1 MAKKNGN
8 SRFEKAQFY
17 NAEFYEGNS
26 RNQFRGNAINNL
38 ESASEQTKG
47 QLDGITS
54 DTVKAY
60 TAMYGQLVEL
70 HSTKYLNIIDTRERE
85 HYRLLTSPN
94 ENGYIYRQ
102 YNEMYK
108 ALEKRHKTYLDNI
121 AMPDINSLDNQGSQT
136 SKTTNNA
143 AQFATELTLLSIKET
158 LEKIRE
164 DVKYSGGGFGGG
176 IADPN
181 SSSSI
186 LKGIDKNTENMT
198 KEERERNRQN
208 KEIASKVVGI
218 YSSLSSSVVQGKTNS
233 QLLHGITSTLSS
245 WIQGGPWAA
254 LATAAMEIANAVTQF
269 FGQAIGEHWQ
279 TMEESFSNYGVYVQ
293 RWNDQYAG
301 YTRDILNKQ
310 DELYALELN
319 DNIKSTD
326 WLRKQV
332 ELASKGF
339 DSDTANSAAIQ
350 DILLSKIAPH
360 LDTSSNIFMDLQQRG
375 LRDITQ
381 SLGGLV
387 ESVRNISGASRITQA
402 SLSTMV
408 DQLGPVEL
416 YAKKNLLTGKAA
428 ASLAALEQAGL
439 STEDAVKIV
448 STVSGVVAHP
458 GSTLTGGSTME
469 RLLAVALSS
478 GNVSLENAVPEL
490 IGQYL
495 GYANTFT
502 GNIPANQAY
511 TAMLRDVVNS
521 TVGIALS
528 PYADTSDLYTAFND
542 YYELYKDTTEEP
554 QSAYRELYTTFESGF
569 FQTADQRLEI
579 LANNS
584 ELAAGANGF
593 LHQIAEW
600 TLGIYDEIT
609 RITDK
614 LLGRSDADVDAR
626 KTYNAIMSD
635 TSLTDVERTKK
646 LQDYLGSHTGYSDEM
661 AKKYIDAMYSS
672 ENAKFYDSYYL
683 ETLNKYDK
691 AAYDEAVLSNVA
703 YQTQLWKNLYGEA
716 QGKSVIGTGDA
727 YDLALATGSVKPESF
742 KSNRAEVYNDTAG
755 DEFFEIALATLLA
768 PGIGTRIAIGENAKN
783 WLGLS
788 TGSKI
793 RGMATG
799 GYVDRPQLAI
809 VGEGGDPELVTPVPQ
824 LVAAVSRGINS
835 SSRMKADYS
844 EIIATVNNV
853 GTMIVQAIKESN
865 SNQIVLDT
873 SSGLLSGSAFDRLNR
888 IDQSTA
894 TSLQPIM
901 KRG

>member
-47 QLDGITS
+47 QLDGLTNATIE
-54 DTVKAY
+54 AY
-60 TAMYGQLVEL
+60 AAMYSQLVEL
-70 HSTKYLNIIDTRERE
+70 HKTDYLDIIDTRERE

-121 AMPDINSLDNQGSQT
+121 DVPDINVPNEQVLKT
-136 SKTTNNA
+136 SNESNNA
-143 AQFATELTLLSIKET
+143 LQFANEATLVSIKET

-164 DVKYSGGGFGGG
+164 NIKYSGGGSSSQEASNTGILRG
-176 IADPN
+176 IAKDT
-181 SSSSI
+181 
-186 LKGIDKNTENMT
+186 DNMT
-198 KEERERNRQN
+198 KEEREQSRQN
-208 KEIASKVVGI
+208 QEIARNVLNL
-218 YSSLSSSVVQGKTNS
+218 YSSVTSNLVQGKTNT
-233 QLLHGITSTLSS
+233 QLLNGLTTSISS

-254 LATAAMEIANAVTQF
+254 LGTALMQIVNSITQF
-269 FGQAIGEHWQ
+269 FGQAITEHWQ
-279 TMEESFSNYGVYVQ
+279 TTEENFSNYGLYVQ

-310 DELYALELN
+310 DELYDLN
-319 DNIKSTD
+319 LQDNIKSTD
-326 WLRKQV
+326 WIKKQV
-332 ELASKGF
+332 ELASKGL
-339 DSDTANSAAIQ
+339 DSNTANSAAIQ

-387 ESVRNISGASRITQA
+387 ESVRNISGASRVTQA

-478 GNVSLENAVPEL
+478 GDVSLENAVPEL

-542 YYELYKDTTEEP
+542 YYELYKDSTEEP
-554 QSAYRELYTTFESGF
+554 QSAYWDLYNTFESGF

-579 LANNS
+579 MANNS

-600 TLGIYDEIT
+600 TLGIYEEIT

-614 LLGRSDADVDAR
+614 LFGRSKEDTAAR
-626 KTYNAIMSD
+626 QSYAAIMSD
-635 TSLTDVERTKK
+635 TSLSDVERTQQ
-646 LQDYLGSHTGYSDEM
+646 LQEYLGTHKGYSNET
-661 AKKYIDAMYSS
+661 AKKFIDAMITS
-672 ENAKFYDSYYL
+672 ETAKNYDSYYL
-683 ETLNKYDK
+683 ETLKQYDK
-691 AAYDEAVLSNVA
+691 AAYQEAVRNDVA
-703 YQTQLWKNLYGEA
+703 YQTQLWQNVLESGLNVGSESYR
-716 QGKSVIGTGDA
+716 GTGGIGHSWKVDG
-727 YDLALATGSVKPESF
+727 YGNVIIPESF
-742 KSNRAEVYNDTAG
+742 VS
-755 DEFFEIALATLLA
+755 
-768 PGIGTRIAIGENAKN
+768 GENLK
-783 WLGLS
+783 
-788 TGSKI
+788 TGSH
-793 RGMATG
+793 ATG
-799 GYVDRPQLAI
+799 GYVDSPEIALI
-809 VGEGGDPELVTPVPQ
+809 GEGRDPELVTPVPQ